1 MVDPELLGVDSEIQK
16 LSMKGDLDLGMS
28 VLPEFGLCSLVP
40 NRNVE
45 TEFWVKEKKNSFI
58 SLPGKGGSQQ
68 ANVLM
73 TLPHVGEDWG
83 MVL

>member
-45 TEFWVKEKKNSFI
+45 TEFWVKEKKIALF
-58 SLPGKGGSQQ
+58 LCQAKGAIAG
-68 ANVLM
+68 
-73 TLPHVGEDWG
+73 
-83 MVL
+83 